1 MQWRGRRTSANVEDR
16 RSSRGVGMAGGG
28 IGSLILVGVMFWLSG
43 GDPQV
48 LVDSGLLNGQAGLES
63 APQNPAEAETVNFVG
78 VVLADTEDVWHQLFQ
93 EQGSQYLEP
102 SLVLFRGQ
110 VDSACGLA
118 SSAVGPFYCTLD
130 RNVYLDLEFFADLK
144 ERFNAP
150 GDFAAA
156 YVIAHEVGHHVQQLT
171 GTSDKVRAQQQQQTS
186 EAEANR
192 LSVRLE
198 LQADYLA
205 GVWAHYE
212 DKAKG
217 VLDASDIEEALR
229 AASAIGDDRLQ
240 KQSGGSVVP
249 DSFTHGTSEQRL
261 RWFKRGY
268 ESGSFEG
275 SKQLFNTPYDEL

>member
-1 MQWRGRRTSANVEDR
+1 MQWRGRRVSANVEDR
-16 RSSRGVGMAGGG
+16 RSARGVGIAGGG

-48 LVDSGLLNGQAGLES
+48 LVDSGLLDGQMGVES
-63 APQNPAEAETVNFVG
+63 AAPNPAEEETVNFVG

-93 EQGSQYLEP
+93 EQGSRYVEP
-102 SLVLFRGQ
+102 SLVLFRGR

-144 ERFNAP
+144 HQYNAP

-171 GTSDKVRAQQQQQTS
+171 GVSEKIRSQQQQMS
-186 EAEANR
+186 EVDANR

-212 DKAKG
+212 DKTKG
-217 VLDASDIEEALR
+217 VLEPSDIEEALG

-240 KQSGGSVVP
+240 KQSGGAVVP
-249 DSFTHGTSEQRL
+249 DSFTHGTSAQRL

-268 ESGSFEG
+268 ESGSFEEATE
-275 SKQLFNTPYDEL
+275 LFEVDYEAL

>member
-1 MQWRGRRTSANVEDR
+1 
-16 RSSRGVGMAGGG
+16 
-28 IGSLILVGVMFWLSG
+28 MFWLSG

-48 LVDSGLLNGQAGLES
+48 LVDSGILDGAMKVES
-63 APQNPAEAETVNFVG
+63 TVPNPAEDETVDFVG

-93 EQGSQYLEP
+93 AQGLEYIEP
-102 SLVLFRGQ
+102 SLVLFRDR

-130 RNVYLDLEFFADLK
+130 QNVYLDLEFFADLK

-171 GTSDKVRAQQQQQTS
+171 GIGDHVRAQQQRLS
-186 EAEANR
+186 EVEANR

-205 GVWAHYE
+205 GVWAHHE
-212 DKAKG
+212 DRTKG
-217 VLDASDIEEALR
+217 VLDSSDLEEALS

-240 KQSGGSVVP
+240 KQSGSTVVP
-249 DSFTHGTSEQRL
+249 DSFTHGTSAQRL
-261 RWFKRGY
+261 QWFKRGY
-268 ESGSFEG
+268 DSGSFEG
-275 SKQLFNTPYDEL
+275 AKVLFEVDYEAL

>member
-1 MQWRGRRTSANVEDR
+1 MQWRGRRTSANVENR

-48 LVDSGLLNGQAGLES
+48 LVDSGLLDGQAGLES
-63 APQNPAEAETVNFVG
+63 TTPTPAEEETVNFVG
-78 VVLADTEDVWHQLFQ
+78 VVLADTEDVWHGLFQ
-93 EQGSQYLEP
+93 EQGSQYVEP

-171 GTSDKVRAQQQQQTS
+171 GISEKVRAEQGALG
-186 EAEANR
+186 EVDANR

-217 VLDASDIEEALR
+217 VLDPSDIEEALR

-240 KQSGGSVVP
+240 KQAGGSVVP

-268 ESGSFEG
+268 ETGSFEG
-275 SKQLFNTPYDEL
+275 ATELFETAYEAL

>member
-48 LVDSGLLNGQAGLES
+48 LVDSGLLDGQMSLES
-63 APQNPAEAETVNFVG
+63 VTPNPAEEEMVNFVG

-93 EQGSQYLEP
+93 EQGSQYVEP
-102 SLVLFRGQ
+102 SLVLFRGR

-130 RNVYLDLEFFADLK
+130 RNVYLDLEFFAELEAQFD
-144 ERFNAP
+144 AP

-217 VLDASDIEEALR
+217 VIDPNDIEEALR

-240 KQSGGSVVP
+240 RQAGASVVP
-249 DSFTHGTSEQRL
+249 DSFTHGTSAQRL

-275 SKQLFNTPYDEL
+275 SKHLFNTPYDEL

>member
-1 MQWRGRRTSANVEDR
+1 MQWRGRRTSANVENR

-48 LVDSGLLNGQAGLES
+48 LVDSGLLDGQAGLES
-63 APQNPAEAETVNFVG
+63 TTPTPAEEETVNFVG

-93 EQGSQYLEP
+93 EQGSQYVEP

-130 RNVYLDLEFFADLK
+130 RNVYLDLEFFSDLK

-171 GTSDKVRAQQQQQTS
+171 GISEKVRAQQGTLG
-186 EAEANR
+186 EVEANR

-212 DKAKG
+212 DKTKG
-217 VLDASDIEEALR
+217 VLDPSDIEEALR

-240 KQSGGSVVP
+240 KQAGGSVVP

-268 ESGSFEG
+268 ETGSFERAAE
-275 SKQLFNTPYDEL
+275 LFETAYEAL

>member
-1 MQWRGRRTSANVEDR
+1 
-16 RSSRGVGMAGGG
+16 MAGGG

-48 LVDSGLLNGQAGLES
+48 LVDSGLLHGQAGLES
-63 APQNPAEAETVNFVG
+63 TTPTPAEEETVNFVG

-93 EQGSQYLEP
+93 EQGTQYVEP

-171 GTSDKVRAQQQQQTS
+171 GTSEKVRGQQGTLG
-186 EAEANR
+186 EVDANR

-217 VLDASDIEEALR
+217 VLDPSDIEEALG

-240 KQSGGSVVP
+240 KQAGGSVVP

-268 ESGSFEG
+268 ETGSFERAAE
-275 SKQLFNTPYDEL
+275 LFETAYEAL

>member
-1 MQWRGRRTSANVEDR
+1 MQWRGRRTSANVENR

-48 LVDSGLLNGQAGLES
+48 LVDSGLLDGQAGLES
-63 APQNPAEAETVNFVG
+63 TTPTPAEEETVNFVG

-93 EQGSQYLEP
+93 EQGSQYVEP

-130 RNVYLDLEFFADLK
+130 RNVYLDLEFFSDLK

-171 GTSDKVRAQQQQQTS
+171 GISEKVRAQQGTLG
-186 EAEANR
+186 EVEANR

-212 DKAKG
+212 DKTKG
-217 VLDASDIEEALR
+217 VLDPSDIEEALR

-240 KQSGGSVVP
+240 KQAGGSVVP

-268 ESGSFEG
+268 ETGSFKRAAE
-275 SKQLFNTPYDEL
+275 LFETAYEAL

>member
-16 RSSRGVGMAGGG
+16 RSGRGVGIAGGG

-48 LVDSGLLNGQAGLES
+48 LVDSGILDGAMKVES
-63 APQNPAEAETVNFVG
+63 TAPNPAEDETVDFVG

-93 EQGSQYLEP
+93 AQGLEYIEP
-102 SLVLFRGQ
+102 SLVLFRDR

-130 RNVYLDLEFFADLK
+130 QNVYLDLEFFADLK

-171 GTSDKVRAQQQQQTS
+171 GIGDHVRAQQQRLS
-186 EAEANR
+186 EVEANR

-205 GVWAHYE
+205 GVWAHHE
-212 DKAKG
+212 DRTKG
-217 VLDASDIEEALR
+217 VLDSSDLEEALS

-240 KQSGGSVVP
+240 KQSGSTVVP
-249 DSFTHGTSEQRL
+249 DSFTHGTSAQRL
-261 RWFKRGY
+261 QWFKRGY
-268 ESGSFEG
+268 DSGSFEG
-275 SKQLFNTPYDEL
+275 AKVLFEVDYEAL

>member
-1 MQWRGRRTSANVEDR
+1 V
-16 RSSRGVGMAGGG
+16 AGGG
-28 IGSLILVGVMFWLSG
+28 IGSLLVLGLLFWLSG

-48 LVDSGLLNGQAGLES
+48 LVDSGLMEGPTGS
-63 APQNPAEAETVNFVG
+63 MSGPVDPAEEETVRFVE
-78 VVLADTEDVWHQLFQ
+78 VVLADTEDVWHKLFQ
-93 EQGSQYLEP
+93 EQGKQYVEP
-102 SLVLFRGQ
+102 TLVLFRGR

-118 SSAVGPFYCTLD
+118 SSAVGPFYCPLD
-130 RNVYLDLEFFADLK
+130 DNVYLDLEFFSDLAAQ
-144 ERFNAP
+144 FNAP

-156 YVIAHEVGHHVQQLT
+156 YVIAHEIGHHVQNRL
-171 GTSDKVRAQQQQQTS
+171 GSAERVRAQQQRS
-186 EAEANR
+186 NEVEANR

-212 DKAKG
+212 DKLKN
-217 VLDASDIEEALR
+217 VLDPSDIEEALR

-249 DSFTHGTSEQRL
+249 DSFTHGTSAQRL
-261 RWFKRGY
+261 RWFKSGY

-275 SKQLFNTPYDEL
+275 AEQLFTLEYEQL

>member
-16 RSSRGVGMAGGG
+16 RSARGVGVAGGG
-28 IGSLILVGVMFWLSG
+28 IGAVILVGVMFWLSG

-48 LVDSGLLNGQAGLES
+48 LVDSGLLDGQAGLES
-63 APQNPAEAETVNFVG
+63 TPPNPAEEETVNFVG

-93 EQGSQYLEP
+93 EQGAQYVEP
-102 SLVLFRGQ
+102 SLVIFRGR

-130 RNVYLDLEFFADLK
+130 QNVYLDLEFFADLK
-144 ERFNAP
+144 EQYNAP

-156 YVIAHEVGHHVQQLT
+156 YVISHEVGHHVQQLT
-171 GTSDKVRAQQQQQTS
+171 GISEKVRGQQQQSS
-186 EAEANR
+186 EVDANR

-198 LQADYLA
+198 LHADYLA

-212 DKAKG
+212 DNAKG
-217 VLDASDIEEALR
+217 VLEPSDIAEALR

-240 KQSGGSVVP
+240 KQAGGSVVP

-268 ESGSFEG
+268 ETGSFEG
-275 SKQLFNTPYDEL
+275 ATALFETAYESL

>member
-16 RSSRGVGMAGGG
+16 RSSRGAGVAGGG
-28 IGSLILVGVMFWLSG
+28 IGTLILVGVMFWLSG

-48 LVDSGLLNGQAGLES
+48 LVDSGILDGQMGVES
-63 APQNPAEAETVNFVG
+63 VAPNPAEEETVNFVG

-93 EQGSQYLEP
+93 EQGSQYVEP
-102 SLVLFRGQ
+102 SLVLFRGR

-130 RNVYLDLEFFADLK
+130 QNVYLDLEFFADLK
-144 ERFNAP
+144 QRFNAP

-171 GTSDKVRAQQQQQTS
+171 GVSEKVRAQQGQSS
-186 EAEANR
+186 EVDGNR

-212 DKAKG
+212 DKTKS
-217 VLDASDIEEALR
+217 VLDASDIDEALG

-240 KQSGGSVVP
+240 KQAGGSVMP

-275 SKQLFNTPYDEL
+275 AMELFEIGYESL

>member
-1 MQWRGRRTSANVEDR
+1 MQWRGRRASANVEDR
-16 RSSRGVGMAGGG
+16 RSARGVGVAGGG
-28 IGSLILVGVMFWLSG
+28 IGTLILVGVMFWLSG

-48 LVDSGLLNGQAGLES
+48 LIDSGLLDGQTGVES
-63 APQNPAEAETVNFVG
+63 AAPNPADDDTAAFVK
-78 VVLADTEDVWHQLFQ
+78 VVLADTEDVWHDLFQ
-93 EQGSQYLEP
+93 EQGGQYVEP
-102 SLVLFRGQ
+102 TLVLFRGR
-110 VDSACGLA
+110 VDSACGMA

-130 RNVYLDLEFFADLK
+130 QNVYLDLEFFAELHN
-144 ERFNAP
+144 RFGAP

-156 YVIAHEVGHHVQQLT
+156 YVIAHEIGHHVQQLS
-171 GTSDKVRAQQQQQTS
+171 GTSDDVRAQQGQAGET
-186 EAEANR
+186 EGNR

-212 DKAKG
+212 DKSKG

-240 KQSGGSVVP
+240 KQAGGSVVP

-268 ESGSFEG
+268 ESGSFEAAG
-275 SKQLFNTPYDEL
+275 RLFEIPYGEL

>member
-48 LVDSGLLNGQAGLES
+48 LVDSGLLDGQAGLES
-63 APQNPAEAETVNFVG
+63 TTPTPAEEETVNFVG

-93 EQGSQYLEP
+93 EQGTQYVEP

-171 GTSDKVRAQQQQQTS
+171 GISEKVRAQQNNLG
-186 EAEANR
+186 EVDANR

-217 VLDASDIEEALR
+217 VLDPSDIEEALR

-240 KQSGGSVVP
+240 KQASGSVVP

-275 SKQLFNTPYDEL
+275 ATELFKTDYEAL

>member
-1 MQWRGRRTSANVEDR
+1 
-16 RSSRGVGMAGGG
+16 MAGGG

-48 LVDSGLLNGQAGLES
+48 LVDSGLLDGQAGLES
-63 APQNPAEAETVNFVG
+63 TTPTPAEEETVNFVG

-93 EQGSQYLEP
+93 EQGTQYVEP

-171 GTSDKVRAQQQQQTS
+171 GISEKVRAQQNNLG
-186 EAEANR
+186 EVDANR

-217 VLDASDIEEALR
+217 VLAPSDIEEALR

-240 KQSGGSVVP
+240 KQASGSVVP

-275 SKQLFNTPYDEL
+275 ATELFKTDYEAL

>member
-1 MQWRGRRTSANVEDR
+1 MQWRGRRTSGNVEDR
-16 RSSRGVGMAGGG
+16 RGTRSAGIAGGG
-28 IGSLILVGVMFWLSG
+28 IGTLLIVGLMYWMSG

-48 LVDSGLLNGQAGLES
+48 LIDAGLVDGQQDS
-63 APQNPAEAETVNFVG
+63 ASATSTPQEEDTVNFVK
-78 VVLADTEDVWHQLFQ
+78 VVLADTEDVWNELFRQ
-93 EQGSQYLEP
+93 QGKQYVEP
-102 SLVLFRGQ
+102 SLVLFRGR

-130 RNVYLDLEFFADLK
+130 SKVYLDLSFFADLQ
-144 ERFNAP
+144 EQLNAP

-156 YVIAHEVGHHVQQLT
+156 YVVAHEIGHHVQKLT
-171 GTSDKVRAQQQQQTS
+171 GISDEVHARQKS
-186 EAEANR
+186 NDDDSNR

-212 DKAKG
+212 DKSKR
-217 VLDASDIEEALR
+217 VLDPSDIEEALR

-240 KQSGGSVVP
+240 KQAGGTVVP

-268 ESGSFEG
+268 ESGSLEG
-275 SKQLFNTPYDEL
+275 AAELFDSLYEAL